1 MKDSV
6 VYKRPRSPYWWGNFT
21 YKKKRYSGALD
32 TNKKRAIQKLREWK
46 IKVRAQVDGEVNLWS
61 AFKEE
66 YLQWASANK
75 SAATLKWDKS
85 AIRYLEEYSPNI
97 KYVTDVTPAL
107 LDKFKSHLI
116 LKSRELEE
124 ALKQSGRKRRKQR
137 GLGVHGINRALQSLK
152 VMMRKAEA
160 WGCFKT
166 PQKWS
171 TISKIKTAEGRI
183 VFHSMAEIKA
193 LLEYTHELAK
203 KSTSGYCP
211 WETVILLGAREG
223 MRRGEIQNL
232 MWSDVDFDK
241 NNITIQPK
249 EDWHPK
255 TYECRDIPMTKD
267 VREHLQKIPRHG
279 PYVLYDT
286 YGKRF
291 SIDSLTNYYRV
302 KIAKKAGIDSFIHKL
317 RHTFASHL
325 VQNRVDLYTVSK
337 LLGHKN
343 ILTTQ
348 IYAHL
353 IPDTLQEAV
362 NRLEDINSVVESV
375 VDLSNSIHKKQ

>member
-1 MKDSV
+1 MKDSI

-46 IKVRAQVDGEVNLWS
+46 TRVRSEVSGEVNLWS
-61 AFKEE
+61 AFKKE
-66 YLQWASANK
+66 YLHWAEANK
-75 SAATLKWDKS
+75 SSATLKWDKL
-85 AIRYLEEYSPNI
+85 AIKYLEEYKSDI
-97 KYVTDVTPAL
+97 KYVTEITPAF
-107 LDKFKSHLI
+107 LDKFKAHLI
-116 LKSRELEE
+116 LRSRELEAE
-124 ALKQSGRKRRKQR
+124 LKASGRKRRKQK
-137 GLGVHGINRALQSLK
+137 GLGIHGINRTLQSLK

-160 WGCFKT
+160 WGIFKT
-166 PQKWS
+166 SQKWD

-183 VFHSMAEIKA
+183 VFHTPHELR
-193 LLEYTHELAK
+193 LLLDYTRELAK
-203 KSTSGYCP
+203 KNSAGYCP

-223 MRRGEIQNL
+223 MRRGEIHHL
-232 MWSDVDFDK
+232 LWSDVDFEK
-241 NNITIQPK
+241 NIITIQPK
-249 EDWHPK
+249 DDWHPK
-255 TYECRDIPMTKD
+255 TYECRDIPMSAE
-267 VREHLQKIPRHG
+267 VRQHLLNIPHRG

-302 KIAKKAGIDSFIHKL
+302 KVARKVGIDSFIHKL
-317 RHTFASHL
+317 RHTYASHL

-362 NRLEDINSVVESV
+362 NRLPEMI
-375 VDLSNSIHKKQ
+375 